1 MGTRINPVPVSGR
14 DHTRETD
21 RPDDSARKI
30 QVFVKKRLAD
40 FGGEHGGL
48 VAHGDEGVQ
57 AGIAFRA
64 ASVVGCIQVLRRRMD

>member
-1 MGTRINPVPVSGR
+1 MGSRINPVPLSGR
-14 DHTRETD
+14 DHTKETD

-40 FGGEHGGL
+40 FGAEHSGL
-48 VAHGDEGVQ
+48 VAHGDEGVL

-64 ASVVGCIQVLRRRMD
+64 ALVFGCIQILRSRTD

>member
-1 MGTRINPVPVSGR
+1 MGSRINPVPVSDR
-14 DHTRETD
+14 DHTKETD

-30 QVFVKKRLAD
+30 QVFVKKWLAD
-40 FGGEHGGL
+40 LGGEHGGL

-64 ASVVGCIQVLRRRMD
+64 ALVVGCIQVLRSRTD